1 MTLLLTEKEL
11 QEDKELLYTENIL
24 TEHLLESVLY
34 CINKYAKNARDEK
47 FDAEQQT
54 GIDFQ
59 QFINKK
65 KKSLPDY
72 NYYLDREG
80 EYDYFY
86 FKEYYPEELFS
97 AIEDSQEASYQAEQ
111 RKFNCYSMK
120 EDLIDLFLKPICTHG
135 DLRSTHNYGFYNE
148 YWECFKYYQTE
159 NASFHIPIEGD
170 DDLIIPLEENLY
182 VEGRD
187 PNDLLSFEYCE
198 EIYEYIMNHKEN
210 ISYQPHSAI
219 SSYPGDDNVF
229 LPYVEKISE
238 LMQKRFRE
246 TMSSYEFSCDFVP
259 DSIELTIP
267 SVQIWKPDGKTS
279 RQGEYVNP
287 QEVMDSSV
295 NERFI
300 VTVNSWYEDTVQSE
314 NIFNVLEKF
323 MSDIQQD
330 DIKELEIT
338 DEDKFEIVVDNGYK
352 LIDKNG
358 KEFEEIEVL
367 YDALEKAYNNKE
379 FIDEVKSIIKW
390 KDEWQESRGDD
401 FLYRI
406 FERYIE
412 EESWKNDSNAEIS
425 PFSYSANEDFYD
437 KGILINNINFQKYT
451 KDSSL
456 SYKEDN
462 QSIQRIQQILNDI
475 PREKLITKKEY
486 LDKIA
491 TNTSIK

>member
-34 CINKYAKNARDEK
+34 CINKHAKNARDEK

-187 PNDLLSFEYCE
+187 PNELLSFEYCE
-198 EIYEYIMNHKEN
+198 EIYEYIMNHKEG
-210 ISYQPHSAI
+210 ISYHPHSSI

-229 LPYVEKISE
+229 LPYVEEISE
-238 LMQKRFRE
+238 VMQKRFRE
-246 TMSSYEFSCDFVP
+246 TMSSYENLTCSALPNNLDYKIPSLYLWKVDGEKPKYQKETTIEEVIKSSDDEYFVITTRPWTDQREKRENPFEILENFINQIKQMDFQE
-259 DSIELTIP
+259 ELTYDDKFDMI
-267 SVQIWKPDGKTS
+267 VGNGYQVTDN
-279 RQGEYVNP
+279 QGN
-287 QEVMDSSV
+287 M
-295 NERFI
+295 
-300 VTVNSWYEDTVQSE
+300 YED
-314 NIFNVLEKF
+314 
-323 MSDIQQD
+323 
-330 DIKELEIT
+330 
-338 DEDKFEIVVDNGYK
+338 
-352 LIDKNG
+352 ID
-358 KEFEEIEVL
+358 L
-367 YDALEKAYNNKE
+367 LMDALKKSYENKE

-390 KDEWQESRGDD
+390 KDGWQESRGDD
-401 FLYRI
+401 FLCRI
-406 FERYIE
+406 FEQYIE
-412 EESWKNDSNAEIS
+412 EESWKNDSSAEIS
-425 PFSYSANEDFYD
+425 PFSYSAYEDFYD
-437 KGILINNINFQKYT
+437 KGMLVNNVNFQTYSKNEILNHP
-451 KDSSL
+451 K
-456 SYKEDN
+456 
-462 QSIQRIQQILNDI
+462 IVIIQQILNDI